1 MRGFYLRTYGILTR
15 THPDRYLGTYF
26 DMYVYIIQCDGC
38 NTRFHLMVRITVRF
52 EVTVTPNPRH
62 HRDYPGRHTAGGQAG
77 GTSVYR
83 YSDCQN
89 TVATLSRDERIYR
102 THLKTEI

>member
-1 MRGFYLRTYGILTR
+1 
-15 THPDRYLGTYF
+15 
-26 DMYVYIIQCDGC
+26 MYVYILQYDGR
-38 NTRFHLMVRITVRF
+38 NTRFHFRVRIKVSF

-77 GTSVYR
+77 GTSAYR

-89 TVATLSRDERIYR
+89 SYFDCVGHIFKPKYDEVKIAILTSLFRR
-102 THLKTEI
+102 RMAVSNS